1 MHILS
6 TSPYLLGYELGF
18 WSGVYGTV
26 IGQCYYLLLNII
38 LCCVSV
44 GHTHIF
50 PKYYVGAALFFIGL
64 GEIVGKNE
72 GREGEREGEEQ
83 EREGEE
89 HEREGEEQK
98 EGGREKKQREGEKT
112 KGGRRKEEWG
122 RRKEQKEGGWE
133 RRIE

>member
-44 GHTHIF
+44 GHTHVF

-72 GREGEREGEEQ
+72 GREGEEQ
-83 EREGEE
+83 
-89 HEREGEEQK
+89 EREGEEQK

-112 KGGRRKEEWG
+112 KRGRRKEEWG